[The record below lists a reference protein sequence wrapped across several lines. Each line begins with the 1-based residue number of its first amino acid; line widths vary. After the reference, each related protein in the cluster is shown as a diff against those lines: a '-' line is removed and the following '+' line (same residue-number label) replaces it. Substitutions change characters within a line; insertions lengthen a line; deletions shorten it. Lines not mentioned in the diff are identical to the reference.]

1 MNNAAMKPGTI
12 TITADAE
19 TRARIE
25 SLEAEVRA
33 LREIV
38 ARLDRDLD
46 RANLDIAALNRE
58 SEVESTRRLEAS
70 EYD

>member
-1 MNNAAMKPGTI
+1 MANVAGRI

-46 RANLDIAALNRE
+46 RANLDIEGLRK
-58 SEVESTRRLEAS
+58 
-70 EYD
+70 